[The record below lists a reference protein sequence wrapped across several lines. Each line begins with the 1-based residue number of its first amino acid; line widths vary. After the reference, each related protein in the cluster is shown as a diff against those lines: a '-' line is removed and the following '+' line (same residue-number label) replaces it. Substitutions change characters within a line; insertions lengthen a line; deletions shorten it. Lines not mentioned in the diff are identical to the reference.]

1 MDELRILVKITSEE
15 VYGVDTYGIEFS
27 EDEAVEF

>member
-1 MDELRILVKITSEE
+1 MNELRDLIEITSEE
-15 VYGVDTYGIEFS
+15 AYGTDTCGVECS

>member
-1 MDELRILVKITSEE
+1 MEELRDLIEITSEE
-15 VYGVDTYGIEFS
+15 AYGVDTYGVEFS